1 MSYKTLLLDLPSI
14 YYRAFYALPESI
26 TNEAGQ
32 PANAIRGSLSIIN
45 TITTDY
51 AAGEI
56 IAALDIDWRPQ
67 WRVKL
72 LPQYKANRVV
82 KDDHFKQVD
91 ETPDSLSDQI
101 PHLIEILKQLNVKI
115 VGKSNYE
122 ADDCLSTLAT
132 NNTNALIVTGDK
144 DLLQLI
150 NKKNRNDI
158 YLLSDKTNP
167 IWNFERFVKHFGFEP
182 AQYLDYAVLRGD
194 PSDGLPGVSKVGEK
208 TAMKL
213 IQEFQS
219 IDNLLIHLSKNKSDK
234 MPVGHKNILSS
245 QPYLKNALKVSQAV
259 SGLKLDIKAE
269 IPDPKKLETL
279 KLFFR
284 VEKQVDQFEKNL
296 LL

>member
-82 KDDHFKQVD
+82 KDDHFEQVD

-150 NKKNRNDI
+150 NKKNRIDI

-269 IPDPKKLETL
+269 KPDPKKLETL

>member
-82 KDDHFKQVD
+82 KDDHFEQVD
-91 ETPDSLSDQI
+91 EAPDSLSDQI

-150 NKKNRNDI
+150 NKKNKNDI

-213 IQEFQS
+213 IQDFQS
-219 IDNLLIHLSKNKSDK
+219 IDNLLIHLSKNKSGK

-259 SGLKLDIKAE
+259 SGLKLDFKAE
-269 IPDPKKLETL
+269 KPDPKKLETL

>member
-82 KDDHFKQVD
+82 KDDHFEQVD

-122 ADDCLSTLAT
+122 ADDCLSTLAA

>member
-82 KDDHFKQVD
+82 KDDHFEQVD

-122 ADDCLSTLAT
+122 ADDCLSTLAA

-150 NKKNRNDI
+150 NKKNRIDI

-219 IDNLLIHLSKNKSDK
+219 IDNLLIHLSKNKSDR

-269 IPDPKKLETL
+269 KPDPKKLETL

>member
-82 KDDHFKQVD
+82 KDDHFEQVD

-122 ADDCLSTLAT
+122 ADDCLSTLAA

-182 AQYLDYAVLRGD
+182 ARYLDYAVLRGD

-269 IPDPKKLETL
+269 KPDPKKLETL

>member
-82 KDDHFKQVD
+82 KDDHFEQVD

-150 NKKNRNDI
+150 NKKNKNDI

-219 IDNLLIHLSKNKSDK
+219 IDNLLIHLSKNKSDR

>member
-82 KDDHFKQVD
+82 KDDHFEQVD

-269 IPDPKKLETL
+269 KPDPKKLETL

>member
-67 WRVKL
+67 WRVQL

-82 KDDHFKQVD
+82 KDDHFEQVD

-150 NKKNRNDI
+150 NKKNKNDI

-219 IDNLLIHLSKNKSDK
+219 IDNLLIHLSKKKSDK

>member
-67 WRVKL
+67 WRVQL

-82 KDDHFKQVD
+82 KDDHFEQVD

-122 ADDCLSTLAT
+122 ADDCLSTLAA

-234 MPVGHKNILSS
+234 MPIGHKNILSS